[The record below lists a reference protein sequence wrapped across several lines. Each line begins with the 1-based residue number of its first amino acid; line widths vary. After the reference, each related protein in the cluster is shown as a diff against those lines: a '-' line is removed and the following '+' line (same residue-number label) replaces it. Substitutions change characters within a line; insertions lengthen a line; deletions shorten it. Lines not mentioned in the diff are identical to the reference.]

1 MEEKKRLSDDF
12 EQPQGPRI
20 AAYTRPRRSGWL
32 AFIRAALLASLTFLV
47 LFGQP
52 FPGQTR
58 PLIDFRHLGKGESSA
73 GASRNSS
80 TPKESEGYH
89 VLDKKVPLEAH
100 IMSKCP
106 DALDC
111 LRDLVLPV
119 MAELSPRIA
128 FTLSYIGTPTDHD
141 DGVECKHGQTECLGN
156 MLELCAADLYP
167 DPKLYL
173 GFTMCLTR
181 KYADIPKRDLVWDCA
196 LDHGLAFDKL
206 NECLSRHDG
215 GYAVDMLQASFERS
229 SKANVTKSCTVRL
242 NEKIR
247 CIRDGGE
254 WKDCPDGSDKD
265 SLVRDINA
273 LYDQLNS
280 DSIDGF

>member
-1 MEEKKRLSDDF
+1 MEAKKRLSDDF
-12 EQPQGPRI
+12 QQPQGPPI

-32 AFIRAALLASLTFLV
+32 VFIRAALLAALTFLV
-47 LFGQP
+47 LFGHP

-58 PLIDFRHLGKGESSA
+58 PLVNLRPLGKSESS
-73 GASRNSS
+73 STSS
-80 TPKESEGYH
+80 APKDSEGYH

-106 DALDC
+106 DARDC

-119 MAELSPRIA
+119 MAELSPHIA

-181 KYADIPKRDLVWDCA
+181 KYADIPQRDLVQDCA
-196 LDHGLAFDKL
+196 LEHGLAFDKL
-206 NECLSRHDG
+206 NDCLSKDDG
-215 GYAVDMLQASFERS
+215 GYAVDLLQASFERS

-247 CIRDGGE
+247 CIRDGAE
-254 WKDCPDGSDKD
+254 WKDCPDGSDKE

-273 LYDQLNS
+273 LYDQLNTES
-280 DSIDGF
+280 LDGF

>member
-12 EQPQGPRI
+12 QQSQGPPI
-20 AAYTRPRRSGWL
+20 AAYTRPQRSRWL
-32 AFIRAALLASLTFLV
+32 VFIRAALLAALTFVV
-47 LFGQP
+47 LFGSP

-58 PLIDFRHLGKGESSA
+58 PLINLRDRWERHDESSLA
-73 GASRNSS
+73 TSPTNAA
-80 TPKESEGYH
+80 KDEGYH

-106 DALDC
+106 DARDC

-119 MAELSPRIA
+119 MADLSPRIS

-181 KYADIPKRDLVWDCA
+181 KYSDIPQRELVHDCA
-196 LDHGLAFDKL
+196 LEHGLDFNKL
-206 NECLSRHDG
+206 NECLSKDDG

-229 SKANVTKSCTVRL
+229 SKANVTKSCTIRL
-242 NEKIR
+242 NNKIR

-254 WKDCPDGSDKD
+254 WKDCPDGSDKE

-273 LYDQLNS
+273 LYEQLNS
-280 DSIDGF
+280 ESIDGF